1 MDVLEHTRRGG
12 VARFLERIQPENG
25 DEARLDEFKEALW
38 STVVKFG
45 EHVLIGIGLDEKA
58 RKELL
63 EKVISLREPKRK
75 TRADACK
82 DSSTVNKKN

>member
-45 EHVLIGIGLDEKA
+45 EVA
-58 RKELL
+58 L
-63 EKVISLREPKRK
+63 EFSG
-75 TRADACK
+75 
-82 DSSTVNKKN
+82 SSAGGVNLA